1 MDDRTDE
8 QRAADDAL
16 HEAIQA
22 VARAYCLPDDAF
34 ITDWIVV
41 GHALRASEE
50 GDRHHDFTLL
60 PENGIRANQSM
71 GIGLL
76 RTALLRAERGYLDDN
91 ATD

>member
-8 QRAADDAL
+8 QRTADDAL

-22 VARAYCLPDDAF
+22 VARAYCLPEDAF
-34 ITDWIVV
+34 ITDWVVV
-41 GHALRASEE
+41 GHALRASDD

-60 PENGIRANQSM
+60 PENGLRMSQPM

-76 RTALLRAERGYLDDN
+76 HTALLRAERDYLGDN
-91 ATD
+91 DAG